1 MRLLKEERG
10 ISLMEVVASIV
21 LITIILISFFGF
33 FIQSSKHTK
42 FNEEKLKSIE
52 IAENVIAEIRK
63 SPDNY
68 KSNTPIAEVI
78 VFDTG
83 YTVLLTIEDGPNSLK
98 EATIEVT
105 PIAGKGIK
113 QSPFITHIYYE
124 VTP

>member
-10 ISLMEVVASIV
+10 ISLVEVVASIV

-42 FNEEKLKSIE
+42 FNEERLKSIE
-52 IAENVIAEIRK
+52 IAENVIAEIRT

-68 KSNTPIAEVI
+68 KNNTPIPEVS
-78 VFDTG
+78 VTDG
-83 YTVLLTIEDGPNSLK
+83 YKVVLTIDDGPNTLK

-105 PIAGKGIK
+105 PVTGKGI
-113 QSPFITHIYYE
+113 
-124 VTP
+124 